1 MLLTVQCQRAEVTY
15 RGVTV
20 GCRDAEGVA
29 WYTGNE
35 VSSACLW
42 SSMMY
47 SVVIATK
54 LTKQTH
60 SIVIATKLT
69 TTNTQSCYC
78 NQTTTNGIMLLQKPD

>member
-54 LTKQTH
+54 LT
-60 SIVIATKLT
+60 
-69 TTNTQSCYC
+69 TTNTQHCYS
-78 NQTTTNGIMLLQKPD
+78 NQTNNNKHTVLLLQPNNNKGIMLLQKPG